1 VDLYCKI
8 VHVFYDTA
16 VVPVHVD
23 TKPPISPAN
32 EQHLESELTRVI
44 DIINSVKQKPSV
56 EKLLK
61 RLRYPT
67 EHVKYDVEDQLTTE
81 YKSALY
87 RAGFPVSFRCSVAP
101 MMARN
106 TVNDITLLAVRHG
119 SSIVGYFLCKTDQS
133 LYELC
138 QMILS
143 GFMHE
148 VFTII
153 LEMVAQTN
161 VDVYVRAKDLVCAQL
176 CLSSTPDRGL

>member
-1 VDLYCKI
+1 M
-8 VHVFYDTA
+8 
-16 VVPVHVD
+16 HVD
-23 TKPPISPAN
+23 TNPPISPAD
-32 EQHLESELTRVI
+32 EQYLESGFTRVI

-56 EKLLK
+56 KKLLK
-61 RLRYPT
+61 RLRDPSK
-67 EHVKYDVEDQLTTE
+67 HVKSDVEDQLTTE

-87 RAGFPVSFRCSVAP
+87 RAGFPLSFRCSVAP
-101 MMARN
+101 MMARI
-106 TVNDITLLAVRHG
+106 TVNDITLLAGRHG
-119 SSIVGYFLCKTDQS
+119 SSVVGYFLCKTDQS

-176 CLSSTPDRGL
+176 CLSSAQDQGL